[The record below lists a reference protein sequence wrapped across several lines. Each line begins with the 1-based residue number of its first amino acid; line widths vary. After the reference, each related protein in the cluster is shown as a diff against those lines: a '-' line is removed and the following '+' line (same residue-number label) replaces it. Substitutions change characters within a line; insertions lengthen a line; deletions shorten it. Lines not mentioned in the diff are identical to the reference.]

1 MFKMLVLQQW
11 YDLSNFEL
19 EKQCIDRISFKKFLS
34 FPEHIQDITTVW
46 SLKKIVD
53 NCKGEIWGAVAKPT

>member
-1 MFKMLVLQQW
+1 MLVLQQW

-34 FPEHIQDITTVW
+34 FPEHIQDINTVW

-53 NCKGEIWGAVAKPT
+53 NRKGEIWGAVAKPP